1 MTTFLSSPD
10 LITIF
15 LLYFSVAWI
24 LYWP

>member
-1 MTTFLSSPD
+1 MKTFLSSPG

-24 LYWP
+24 FYCH